1 MLSSNFEALSNW
13 ALKKGIGCW
22 RTLDASLEAIV
33 EMTSILWR
41 KLDQDGGHKTFQ
53 FFLDYKIHAFISFGY
68 LLNLEHTYIDKDI
81 ER

>member
-1 MLSSNFEALSNW
+1 
-13 ALKKGIGCW
+13 
-22 RTLDASLEAIV
+22 
-33 EMTSILWR
+33 MTSILWR